1 MTWSSRVKPVKFP
14 LNQLR
19 GRGVT
24 ILGAIGEYLPKA
36 VFTLAPTTNR
46 EYVME
51 FFKKLRSVVT
61 PNPMTPKNKQAKLV
75 IVLDNHRA
83 HASEEVTRLAG
94 QLNMELM
101 FLPPYCPELN
111 SIESLW
117 SQVKKSL
124 KARLVESSYKTLT
137 QSDFEKLMQESV
149 DEVTPAQQKQAAR
162 FNNRDFI
169 YRQISEY
176 LNPEVSSEVDA
187 RTKIEQQMKRAKRA
201 AQLEEEKSDSDL
213 S

>member
-1 MTWSSRVKPVKFP
+1 
-14 LNQLR
+14 
-19 GRGVT
+19 
-24 ILGAIGEYLPKA
+24 
-36 VFTLAPTTNR
+36 
-46 EYVME
+46 ME

-117 SQVKKSL
+117 S
-124 KARLVESSYKTLT
+124 
-137 QSDFEKLMQESV
+137 
-149 DEVTPAQQKQAAR
+149 
-162 FNNRDFI
+162 
-169 YRQISEY
+169 
-176 LNPEVSSEVDA
+176 
-187 RTKIEQQMKRAKRA
+187 
-201 AQLEEEKSDSDL
+201 
-213 S
+213 